1 MSNEKGGL
9 KAHNGSSILPHS
21 DDKGEIPRRFQ
32 AIFCIDERE
41 DSIRRHIEAV
51 DRHCETFGA
60 PGFFGVE
67 FFFQQQ
73 GSKFYDKLCPAP
85 VTPKHLIKE
94 FQATMSKNDE
104 PLYTKHAHGIFTG
117 FALSITFGFW
127 AFVKT
132 VLNLFRPKMSPAI
145 SNAYGHMDKKSG
157 SYDRE
162 QGSK

>member
-1 MSNEKGGL
+1 MGPS
-9 KAHNGSSILPHS
+9 
-21 DDKGEIPRRFQ
+21 FQ

-51 DRHCETFGA
+51 DKNCETFGA

-67 FFFQQQ
+67 FYFQQQ

-85 VTPKHLIKE
+85 VTPKYLIKE
-94 FQATMSKNDE
+94 FEANEQEKESHFIPNIHMDFLA
-104 PLYTKHAHGIFTG
+104 G

-145 SNAYGHMDKKSG
+145 SNAYGHMDRQSVLN
-157 SYDRE
+157 D
-162 QGSK
+162 